1 MASQPVIVLTGAGGQ
16 LGNTLAQLWPQSV
29 LSKDLQLLAL
39 ASAELDI
46 CNSDAIASALAPHDV
61 AVVINAAAYTAVDKA
76 EEEVDRAYAVNE
88 TGAANLAQCCQA
100 KGARMIQVS
109 TDFVFDGQANSPYK
123 ADANTGPLGVY
134 GASKLAGEQAVLNCL
149 GEQAVVLRTSWLY
162 SPFNSNFVLTMLR
175 LMREKEQL
183 AVVDDQIGSPTSTFS
198 LADCILAFAG
208 RPDLNGVYHCCDGA
222 EISWCDFARE
232 IQARALKLGL
242 LEREIPIAAIPASD
256 YPTPARRPA
265 YSVLDISATLADLD
279 LPRPDWQQNLQ
290 KVLGHL
296 AQ

>member
-1 MASQPVIVLTGAGGQ
+1 
-16 LGNTLAQLWPQSV
+16 
-29 LSKDLQLLAL
+29 
-39 ASAELDI
+39 
-46 CNSDAIASALAPHDV
+46 
-61 AVVINAAAYTAVDKA
+61 
-76 EEEVDRAYAVNE
+76 
-88 TGAANLAQCCQA
+88 
-100 KGARMIQVS
+100 MIQVS
-109 TDFVFDGQANSPYK
+109 TDFVFDGQADSPYK
-123 ADANTGPLGVY
+123 TNANTGPLGVY

-162 SPFNSNFVLTMLR
+162 SSFNSNFVLTMLR

-198 LADCILAFAG
+198 LADCILAFSG
-208 RPDLNGVYHCCDGA
+208 RAELNGVYHWCDGA

-232 IQARALKLGL
+232 IQARALELGL
-242 LEREIPIAAIPASD
+242 LEKEIPIAAIPASD

-265 YSVLDISATLADLD
+265 YSVLDISATLADLN
-279 LPRPDWQQNLQ
+279 LPRPDWKQNLQ

>member
-1 MASQPVIVLTGAGGQ
+1 MATRPAIVLTGAGGQ
-16 LGNTLAQLWPQSV
+16 LGKTLGLLWSQSDAAQGYE
-29 LSKDLQLLAL
+29 LLAL
-39 ASAELDI
+39 GSAELDI
-46 CNSDAIASALAPHDV
+46 CDAEAIASALAPHKV

-76 EEEVDRAYAVNE
+76 EQETDRAYGVNE
-88 TGAANLAQCCQA
+88 TGAANLARWCQA
-100 KGARMIQVS
+100 NGARLIQVS
-109 TDFVFDGQANSPYK
+109 TDFVFDGQASSPYK
-123 ADANTGPLGVY
+123 PEAETAALGVY
-134 GASKLAGEQAVLNCL
+134 AASKLAGENAVLDCL
-149 GEQAVVLRTSWLY
+149 GARAVVLRTSWLY

-175 LMREKEQL
+175 LMAEKEQL

-198 LADCILAFAG
+198 LAECILAFLDKPQLAG
-208 RPDLNGVYHCCDGA
+208 IYHWCDGA

-232 IQARALKLGL
+232 IQARALESGL
-242 LEREIPIAAIPASD
+242 LEKEIPIAAIATSD

-265 YSVLDISATLADLD
+265 YSVLDIAATLADLE